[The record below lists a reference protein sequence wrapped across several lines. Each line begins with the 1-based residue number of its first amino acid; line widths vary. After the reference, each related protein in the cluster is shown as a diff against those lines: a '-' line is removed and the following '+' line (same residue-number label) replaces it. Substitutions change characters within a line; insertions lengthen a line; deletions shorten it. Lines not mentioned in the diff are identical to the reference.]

1 MKWRRIQSRRVRR
14 ALIYCTGWSK
24 TFISSHRQ
32 NTGGF
37 GLKEEDLSSS
47 TLLHERT
54 TLWRMEIGQVA
65 ILDVRCQPSA
75 GGPQQVVYIVPG
87 IGVYFAATIDAL
99 EQQSSIPS
107 SWRVM

>member
-1 MKWRRIQSRRVRR
+1 
-14 ALIYCTGWSK
+14 
-24 TFISSHRQ
+24 
-32 NTGGF
+32 
-37 GLKEEDLSSS
+37 
-47 TLLHERT
+47 
-54 TLWRMEIGQVA
+54 MEIGQVA